1 MMKDPAAMTVT
12 IVKNNTKRAEETMG
26 VEERKSLS
34 AISMER
40 IKAIGQTNAPSPLRR
55 KKSSIGRI
63 LSHQSQSI
71 IPHSCSSNLRRRPP
85 LGLRHQIGRY
95 HIWFTTTTRCRTH
108 IRCHLRNNQCQ
119 CYPLHSIVKH
129 GRGAPRPSL
138 TTQQVYPRLRS
149 SSRSRYQ
156 KEQMMHHPAAGLTS
170 SMPSPEDPTNQCTRR
185 RGNTKNTSELSLM

>member
-12 IVKNNTKRAEETMG
+12 IVKNNTKKAEETMG

-63 LSHQSQSI
+63 LSQQSQSI

-119 CYPLHSIVKH
+119 CYPLLNTIRH
-129 GRGAPRPSL
+129 GRGTPHHSIM
-138 TTQQVYPRLRS
+138 TQQVCLHLRS
-149 SSRSRYQ
+149 LNQVRYL
-156 KEQMMHHPAAGLTS
+156 KELATSPLVAWSTS
-170 SMPSPEDPTNQCTRR
+170 STPSPEDPTNQCTRR
-185 RGNTKNTSELSLM
+185 RDNAKNTSELSLM